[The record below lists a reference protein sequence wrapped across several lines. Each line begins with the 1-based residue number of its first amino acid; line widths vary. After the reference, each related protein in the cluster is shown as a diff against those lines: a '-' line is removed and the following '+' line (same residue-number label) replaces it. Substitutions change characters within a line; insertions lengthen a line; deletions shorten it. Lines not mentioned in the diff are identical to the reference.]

1 MQDRFNAKGKNIISG
16 ISNGIKEKWND
27 FIKDWADK
35 KDSIASTFSNLK
47 DTMADIGKGIVN
59 GIIEGISSVWSTL
72 VGWANSI
79 KDLFSIRPSA
89 SAAGVSMVGGAS
101 PRAVSYPRLM
111 APIPEI
117 PIPALATGAVIPP
130 NREFLAVLGDQKHGT
145 NIEAPLS
152 TIEQAVENVMKR
164 NSFGRDTAGT
174 GNIIHNQVQINRR
187 VLLDEMIEEAKLRH
201 TVSGISPFSLA

>member
-1 MQDRFNAKGKNIISG
+1 
-16 ISNGIKEKWND
+16 
-27 FIKDWADK
+27 
-35 KDSIASTFSNLK
+35 
-47 DTMADIGKGIVN
+47 MADIGKGIVN